1 MVRYVQG
8 DTRIT
13 LLSNELAVY
22 QGNGSVALNSQRTR
36 PLWFDGRFLAAR
48 DLAREQDYFLQ
59 RQADLGQ
66 AAGFGVV
73 HGLCVDMPTTS
84 SQMPDADVV
93 IVRAGQGITPSG
105 ELVLLTADLT
115 LHLAD
120 LPDEENLDV
129 HFGTSSIPNTP
140 ARTRSGLY
148 VLALRPVEFTADP
161 IVSYPTTAQGT
172 RTVQDGNIVEATA
185 VSLIPYP
192 DPVSTY
198 DTATQRAALA
208 RQIFLTATASQ
219 LPNTILPVAMISLER
234 GVIEWVDQY
243 LVRRDA
249 GPEYSGLRFGLT
261 DPATQQAFL
270 QQYDAQ
276 LQAAV
281 ATRRA
286 GGLSANFAAGSYFQA
301 LPPAGRFPLACMT
314 VTGTNPAPAFSQV
327 FFPQQMDVRLS
338 IIPTDEIPALIE
350 ESMSLPPIDLTL
362 PQNAYAD
369 LAVFALIPVPRA
381 NFAALSSSL
390 PVISPAP
397 TLPQVL
403 SFRPPIA
410 LLRLYQGVPQPAP
423 ATPQANAS
431 WASVIGSQTYG
442 FYIRRRSSPTFV
454 DFSAPAPVPSPT

>member
-1 MVRYVQG
+1 MATYVQG

-22 QGNGSVALNSQRTR
+22 QGNGSVALNGQRTR
-36 PLWFDGRFLAAR
+36 PLWFDGRFLAAQ
-48 DLAREQDYFLQ
+48 DLSREQDYFLQ

-73 HGLCVDMPTTS
+73 HGLWVTMPNPSPQT
-84 SQMPDADVV
+84 PDADVV
-93 IVRAGQGITPSG
+93 IISAGQGITPAG

-129 HFGTSSIPNTP
+129 QFGTSSTPNTP

-161 IVSYPTTAQGT
+161 IVSYPTSVTGT

-198 DTATQRAALA
+198 DTAQQRAALA

-219 LPNTILPVAMISLER
+219 LPDTILPVAMLSLER

-261 DPATQQAFL
+261 DPATQQAYL
-270 QQYDAQ
+270 QQYDVQ
-276 LQAAV
+276 LQDAV
-281 ATRRA
+281 KQRRA
-286 GGLSANFAAGSYFQA
+286 SGLSANFAAGNYFQA
-301 LPPAGRFPLACMT
+301 LPPAGRFPLASMT
-314 VTGTNPAPAFSQV
+314 VTGTSTAPAFSQV

-350 ESMSLPPIDLTL
+350 DSMSLPPIDLTL
-362 PQNAYAD
+362 PQSAYAD
-369 LAVFALIPVPRA
+369 LSVFALIPVPRA
-381 NFAALSSSL
+381 GFAALSNAL

-410 LLRLYQGVPQPAP
+410 LLRFYQNAPQPAP
-423 ATPQANAS
+423 PSPQANAS
-431 WASVIGSQTYG
+431 WATVIGTQTYG

-454 DFSAPAPVPSPT
+454 DFTSPPPIPS

>member
-1 MVRYVQG
+1 MASYVLG

-22 QGNGSVALNSQRTR
+22 QGNGSLALNSQRTR

-66 AAGFGVV
+66 SAGFGVV
-73 HGLCVDMPTTS
+73 HGLWVDMPQISPQTA
-84 SQMPDADVV
+84 DADVV
-93 IVRAGQGITPSG
+93 IIRAGQGITPAG

-129 HFGTSSIPNTP
+129 QFGTSSIPNTP
-140 ARTRSGLY
+140 ARTRSGLF
-148 VLALRPVEFTADP
+148 VLALRPVEFTANP
-161 IVSYPTTAQGT
+161 IVSYPTTVQGT
-172 RTVQDGNIVEATA
+172 RTTQDGDIVEATA

-198 DTATQRAALA
+198 DASQQRAALA

-219 LPNTILPVAMISLER
+219 LPDTILPIAIVSLER

-276 LQAAV
+276 LQESVAA
-281 ATRRA
+281 RRA
-286 GGLSANFAAGSYFQA
+286 AGLSANFAAGNYFQA
-301 LPPAGRFPLACMT
+301 LPPAGRFPLASMT
-314 VTGTNPAPAFSQV
+314 VNGPNTAPAFSQV

-350 ESMSLPPIDLTL
+350 DSMSLPPIDLTL
-362 PQNAYAD
+362 PQSAYAD
-369 LAVFALIPVPRA
+369 LAVFALIPVPRSG
-381 NFAALSSSL
+381 FAALSSSL
-390 PVISPAP
+390 PVINPAP

-403 SFRPPIA
+403 SFRPPIQ
-410 LLRLYQGVPQPAP
+410 LLRLYQGVAQPPQVP
-423 ATPQANAS
+423 PQANAS

-454 DFSAPAPVPSPT
+454 DFTSPPPIPS